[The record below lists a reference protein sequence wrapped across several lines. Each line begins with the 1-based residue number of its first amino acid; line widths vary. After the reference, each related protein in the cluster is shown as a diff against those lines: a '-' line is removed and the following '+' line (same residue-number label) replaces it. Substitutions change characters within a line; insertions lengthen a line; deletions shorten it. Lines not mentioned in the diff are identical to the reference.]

1 MKRSEINHAISEA
14 IEFTKKLNFFLPP
27 FAFWTPE
34 EWQSKKSEYNEIK
47 DTMLGWDVTDF
58 GYGDFKSYGFV
69 AFTIRN
75 GSINLDKYK
84 KPYAEKI
91 IISHENQI
99 TPFHFHWSKMEDIVN
114 RGGGNLMIQLYNS
127 TEEGKFSKAP
137 VIISVDGRNYEVPA
151 GEIIRLKPGESISLQ
166 QKLYHKFWAEQGHG
180 SILLGEVSMLNDDNA
195 DNRFYE
201 ESPRFTAIEEDQPAL
216 YLLCNQ
222 YPILIH

>member
-1 MKRSEINHAISEA
+1 LKRSEINRAISEA
-14 IEFTKKLNFFLPP
+14 IIFTQELNFSLPP
-27 FAFWTPE
+27 FAFWTPDG
-34 EWQSKKSEYNEIK
+34 WKAKTSEYDEIK

-58 GYGDFKSYGFV
+58 GYSDFVSYGFV

-75 GSINLDKYK
+75 GSITNDKYK

-91 IISHENQI
+91 IISQENQI
-99 TPFHFHWSKMEDIVN
+99 TPFHFHSSKMEDIIN

-127 TEEGKFSKAP
+127 TEEGEFSKCP
-137 VIISVDGRNYEVPA
+137 VMVSVDGRNYEVPS

-180 SILLGEVSMLNDDNA
+180 SILLGEVSTLNDDNT

-201 ESPRFTAIEEDQPAL
+201 QSPRFTLIEENEPAQ

-222 YPILIH
+222 Y